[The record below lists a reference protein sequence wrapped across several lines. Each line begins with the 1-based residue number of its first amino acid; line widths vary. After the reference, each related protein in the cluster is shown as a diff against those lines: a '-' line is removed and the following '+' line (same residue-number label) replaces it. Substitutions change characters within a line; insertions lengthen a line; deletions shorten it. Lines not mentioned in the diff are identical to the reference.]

1 MGQRIQHIAEVVFA
15 LMFIAIIAL
24 MNSNVLGIGNSVN
37 AQLSRTYEAT
47 EMRELASFDNTM
59 VTGSTVISAV
69 KNYDNL
75 YNYDM
80 AIYVDGTPYG
90 AAAGA
95 KDYSYA
101 STHIDPTSSF
111 NASLEAN
118 SNGVTTGIRFTTASP

>member
-1 MGQRIQHIAEVVFA
+1 MGQRIEHIAGIVFA
-15 LMFIAIIAL
+15 MMFIAILAL

-47 EMRELASFDNTM
+47 EMRELASFDNTT
-59 VTGSTVISAV
+59 VTGSTAISAI

-75 YNYDM
+75 YNYNM

-90 AAAGA
+90 AATGA
-95 KDYSYA
+95 KDYAYA
-101 STHIDPTSSF
+101 STHIDPAASF
-111 NASLEAN
+111 NAVLDVN